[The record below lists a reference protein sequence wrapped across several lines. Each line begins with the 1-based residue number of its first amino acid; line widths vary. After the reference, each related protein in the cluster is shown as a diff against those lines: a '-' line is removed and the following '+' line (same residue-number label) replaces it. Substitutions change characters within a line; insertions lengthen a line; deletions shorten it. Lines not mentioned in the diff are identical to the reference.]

1 MTGRPVRVA
10 VIDSGVSLP
19 HPHIGTIAAG
29 VTIRPDGSTTPDYF
43 DRLGH
48 GTAVAAAIQER
59 APRAELLVVKVFDW
73 ELSASVE
80 TLVSAIAW
88 AASQHVDLT
97 NLSLG
102 TRQPDQANRLQKA
115 TSDAMRSGTLVVAA
129 RGPDG
134 VDYLPGSLDGVV
146 PVELDWDCPRLAV
159 SVDDGRD
166 GRPRCRA
173 SGYPRPAP
181 DEDVENELRGLSLA
195 VANVTGLLAQH
206 LPADRRRSVTTA
218 IEVLRRVQ
226 REFSPS
232 DEPSRMLGR

>member
-10 VIDSGVSLP
+10 VIDSGVSLS

-29 VTIRPDGSTTPDYF
+29 VTIRPDGSTAPDYF

-59 APRAELLVVKVFDW
+59 APRAVLLAVKVFDW
-73 ELSASVE
+73 ELSASVT

-88 AASQHVDLT
+88 AASQHADLI

-159 SVDDGRD
+159 TVDDGRD
-166 GRPRCRA
+166 GPPRCRA
-173 SGYPRPAP
+173 SGFPRPAP
-181 DEDVENELRGLSLA
+181 DEDIENELRGLSLA
-195 VANVTGLLAQH
+195 VANVTGLLARH
-206 LPADRRRSVTTA
+206 LPADGRRSVPTA
-218 IEVLRRVQ
+218 IEALRLVQ

-232 DEPSRMLGR
+232 DGSLRVLRP

>member
-10 VIDSGVSLP
+10 VVDSGVSLP
-19 HPHIGTIAAG
+19 HPHIRTITAG
-29 VTIRPDGSTTPDYF
+29 VTIGPDGVTAPDYF

-59 APRAELLVVKVFDW
+59 APEADVLVVKVFDW
-73 ELSASVE
+73 ELSTPVE
-80 TLVSAIAW
+80 TLVNAINW
-88 AASQHVDLT
+88 AASRQVDLI

-102 TRQPDQANRLQKA
+102 TRQSDQAHRLQQA
-115 TSDAMRSGTLVVAA
+115 TRDATRSGTLVVAA

-159 SVDDGRD
+159 AVDDDRD

-173 SGYPRPAP
+173 SGHPRPTP
-181 DEDVENELRGLSLA
+181 GVDVEYELRGLSLA
-195 VANVTGLLAQH
+195 VANVTGLLARH
-206 LPADRRRSVTTA
+206 LPASGRRSVTTA
-218 IEVLRRVQ
+218 METLRQVQ
-226 REFSPS
+226 SAFGPS
-232 DEPSRMLGR
+232 GRSSVVPQP

>member
-29 VTIRPDGSTTPDYF
+29 VTIRPDGSTAPDYF

-48 GTAVAAAIQER
+48 GTAVAAAIKER
-59 APRAELLVVKVFDW
+59 APHADIFAVKVFDW
-73 ELSASVE
+73 ELSAPVE
-80 TLVSAIAW
+80 TLVCAINW
-88 AASQHVDLT
+88 AASRQVDLI

-115 TSDAMRSGTLVVAA
+115 TSDAMRSGALVVAA

-159 SVDDGRD
+159 TVDEGRD
-166 GRPRCRA
+166 GPPRCRA
-173 SGYPRPAP
+173 SGYPRPTP

-195 VANVTGLLAQH
+195 VANVTGLLARH
-206 LPADRRRSVTTA
+206 LPADGRRPVTTA

-226 REFSPS
+226 REFSHS
-232 DEPSRMLGR
+232 DGSSRVLRP

>member
-1 MTGRPVRVA
+1 VA
-10 VIDSGVSLP
+10 VIDSGVSFP

-29 VTIRPDGSTTPDYF
+29 VTIRPDGSTPPGYF

-59 APRAELLVVKVFDW
+59 APHADIFAVKVFDW
-73 ELSASVE
+73 KLSATVE
-80 TLVSAIAW
+80 TLVCAINW
-88 AASQHVDLT
+88 ATNRQVDLI

-159 SVDDGRD
+159 TVDDGLD
-166 GRPRCRA
+166 GPPRCRA
-173 SGYPRPAP
+173 SGYPRPTP
-181 DEDVENELRGLSLA
+181 DEDIENELRGLSLA
-195 VANVTGLLAQH
+195 VANVTGLLARH
-206 LPADRRRSVTTA
+206 LPADGRRSVTTA
-218 IEVLRRVQ
+218 IDVLRRVQ

-232 DEPSRMLGR
+232 DGSSRVLRP

>member
-29 VTIRPDGSTTPDYF
+29 VTIRPDGSTAPDYF

-48 GTAVAAAIQER
+48 GTAVAVAIQER
-59 APRAELLVVKVFDW
+59 APHAELLAVKVFDW
-73 ELSASVE
+73 ELSASVK

-88 AASQHVDLT
+88 AASQQVDLI

-102 TRQPDQANRLQKA
+102 TRQPDQANRLRKA

-159 SVDDGRD
+159 TVDDGRD
-166 GRPRCRA
+166 GPPRCRA

-181 DEDVENELRGLSLA
+181 DEDIANELRGLSLA

-206 LPADRRRSVTTA
+206 LPADGRRSVTTA

-232 DEPSRMLGR
+232 DESSRVLRP